1 MLLSVN
7 ALICFR
13 PFNFHEAATE
23 TLAAARSD
31 SGSDSGSSSGS
42 DNEDHKK
49 KKAAAGDDDEEV
61 QQLECFMPG
70 CHAISSSA
78 NLACLIMVCVS
89 DVR

>member
-7 ALICFR
+7 VLICFR

-23 TLAAARSD
+23 KLAAARSD

-42 DNEDHKK
+42 DSEDHKTK
-49 KKAAAGDDDEEV
+49 KAGDDDEEV